1 MSHILILIFLYT
13 HSSSVYLIH
22 WNIGS
27 VFVVMHSIFG
37 RIATFRFNM
46 MGAATEYGFLYLY
59 MIRWFCVL
67 CVRSSIFF
75 SFVHALF
82 AMLLCTYF
90 VGIFLRSTG
99 VAFLAVWAYGQL
111 IRCTY
116 NKLTTTLRVLV
127 LLTTSDYTH
136 ENKKKFKN
144 QKKLKKTEE
153 EKSQAKDMLYWN
165 INNIHIHIYSIKS
178 CIYKSGDD
186 GRNRNLNPTT

>member
-1 MSHILILIFLYT
+1 MILCSMCAFIHFFFFCPCSFRNASLYIFCGY
-13 HSSSVYLIH
+13 
-22 WNIGS
+22 
-27 VFVVMHSIFG
+27 
-37 RIATFRFNM
+37 
-46 MGAATEYGFLYLY
+46 
-59 MIRWFCVL
+59 
-67 CVRSSIFF
+67 FF
-75 SFVHALF
+75 
-82 AMLLCTYF
+82 
-90 VGIFLRSTG
+90 
-99 VAFLAVWAYGQL
+99 AFLAVWAYGQL

>member
-90 VGIFLRSTG
+90 VGIFLRS
-99 VAFLAVWAYGQL
+99 
-111 IRCTY
+111 
-116 NKLTTTLRVLV
+116 
-127 LLTTSDYTH
+127 LLFGHTANWSDVHTINSQPHCVCSFCWQPRITH
-136 ENKKKFKN
+136 TKIKKKFKN